1 MKIKADRLRASCART
16 LGLETKLEKRWF
28 IAAFALL
35 FVYLWLCQYM
45 RNYLK
50 YDITSGVAC
59 SILFPAL
66 QVLPLCVFGV
76 MLFSKFRIPDAAGS
90 NFFPRLRR
98 FFPVMAFAVT
108 FGYLLLWLVAYYPGG
123 FCVDNIYQ
131 LSQVYYGYF
140 DNWHPVLHTWPFYW
154 IPWQIYPH
162 PVSITLFQ
170 ILLFCLAVGYLYRVL
185 CSKGCPMWFIIGSWL
200 FLILNCHTMSMMISP
215 LKDSALSIVSLV
227 VFTQVIEIYETQ
239 GLWIKKWNH
248 FLVFTVVCF
257 LASGVRHNGIL
268 LIAPLYILLFIF
280 QKNAR
285 KSILFSAALVMLGIW
300 FMNGPIMLWERV
312 CPPANR
318 QLETLGLPL
327 TILSSVYMKD
337 RGVLC
342 PEAIR
347 FLDSLTTQ
355 EEWNTIFQF
364 GSFNSIKFVSSLPLS
379 DRVEQEGAKAI
390 LQYTAEAISR
400 SSIWS
405 TKAFITLTRQVWDPL
420 ANVGGYGSP
429 FCASIVVDGVS
440 VTMQGN
446 AALAQVLE
454 NWADTTDS
462 LFLSLFTKNIGMMI
476 LIAMFAAVTN
486 VGRGK
491 LGRAFMIFPMLIYDF
506 GTMLLLTGP
515 DFRFFHFNF
524 VIIIP
529 LLYLILS
536 GSKNNESEPNP

>member
-1 MKIKADRLRASCART
+1 MRKRSSRLWDSCTRQ
-16 LGLETKLEKRWF
+16 LGLETKAQKRWF
-28 IAAFALL
+28 IAAFILL
-35 FVYLWLCQYM
+35 YIYLWLCQYL
-45 RNYLK
+45 RSFLE

-59 SILFPAL
+59 SILFPAI

-76 MLFSKFRIPDAAGS
+76 MLFAKFRIPAVTGS
-90 NFFPRLRR
+90 DSFPRLRR
-98 FFPVMAFAVT
+98 FFPVIAFAVT
-108 FGYLLLWLVAYYPGG
+108 FGCLLLWLIAYYPGA
-123 FCVDNIYQ
+123 FSADNIFQYENA
-131 LSQVYYGYF
+131 YYGYF

-154 IPWQIYPH
+154 IPLQIYPH

-185 CSKGCPMWFIIGSWL
+185 CRRGSPMWFMIGSWL

-215 LKDSALSIVSLV
+215 LKDSALGIVSLV
-227 VFTQVIEIYETQ
+227 VFTQLIEIYETQ
-239 GLWIKKWNH
+239 GQWLKKWHH

-268 LIAPLYILLFIF
+268 LIAPLYIILFIF
-280 QKNAR
+280 QKEAR
-285 KSILFSAALVMLGIW
+285 KPVLFSAALVLFGIW
-300 FMNGPIMLWERV
+300 FMNGPIMFWDRI
-312 CPPANR
+312 CPPSNR
-318 QLETLGLPL
+318 QMEVLGMPM

-337 RGVLC
+337 RSVLS

-355 EEWNTIFQF
+355 EEWNTVFQF
-364 GSFNSIKFVSSLPLS
+364 GNFNSIKFVSSLPLA
-379 DRVEQEGAKAI
+379 DRIEQEGIAAI
-390 LQYTAEAISR
+390 LKYTAEAISR
-400 SSIWS
+400 SPIWS

-420 ANVGGYGSP
+420 SNVGGYTPYCSD
-429 FCASIVVDGVS
+429 IVIDGIG
-440 VTMQGN
+440 VTFEGN
-446 AALAQVLE
+446 QALAQILTVWGE
-454 NWADTTDS
+454 TTDS
-462 LFLSLFTKNIGMMI
+462 LFLSLFTKNVGMMI
-476 LIAMFAAVTN
+476 LIAMFTAVAN

-506 GTMLLLTGP
+506 GTMLLLTGG

-536 GSKNNESEPNP
+536 GSKNHETVS